1 MKALMA
7 AAISMTTTS
16 LTSML
21 LMVCSRELLLERRV
35 KARVP
40 VDLVRVEQVVR
51 EVADGVVVDG
61 GRVAA
66 AVVVAVNL

>member
-40 VDLVRVEQVVR
+40 VALVRVEQVVR
-51 EVADGVVVDG
+51 VVADGVVVDG